1 MTPTEIIARLENAQG
16 KAPEELSPE
25 LQVLWLAKAGDWHGA
40 HDIAQ
45 DLPNPNGAWLHAHL
59 HRQEGDLGN
68 ASYWYHLAN
77 QSVPPNDLTIE
88 DEWRKL
94 ASVFAK

>member
-1 MTPTEIIARLENAQG
+1 MNTEDLKSRIQ
-16 KAPEELSPE
+16 KASGAAPAELSPE

-45 DLPNPNGAWLHAHL
+45 DLPDPNGAWLHAHL

-68 ASYWYHLAN
+68 ADYWYHRAN
-77 QSVPPNDLTIE
+77 QTAPNPTTSIE
-88 DEWRKL
+88 SEWDAL
-94 ASVFAK
+94 VSYFCS